1 MITNEEY
8 LMKHVK
14 KAERELRKVA
24 LPYSRYEFVD
34 TDEIN
39 FVIEDNDGADG
50 YFRPG
55 EVNTIMANS
64 SFFKYKFKKKYNRRL
79 ISVLQHEMIH
89 AYLYELD
96 FYGLRVYADS
106 SPLFASM
113 VSWFNTHSKE
123 KIDIRQNSGL
133 KERFYLYNRELVYF
147 SVDKDTTF
155 EMLKKRMVKW
165 QIALKNRL
173 DDIACNIMD
182 TSNCKKVC
190 EFSFNSYSESETMC
204 FVKYRKIKLN
214 NETAMILELNLLAL
228 GMDINIYETDSEF
241 TVEELIQSCTEVEYD
256 GYKHYMNTIDD
267 VA

>member
-14 KAERELRKVA
+14 KAERELRKLA

-34 TDEIN
+34 IGEIN
-39 FVIEDNDGADG
+39 FVIEDNDSVDG

-55 EVNTIMANS
+55 EVNTIMVNS
-64 SFFKYKFKKKYNRRL
+64 LFFKNKFKKKYNRRL

-89 AYLYELD
+89 LYLSELD
-96 FYGLRVYADS
+96 FYDLHIYADS
-106 SPLFASM
+106 SPLFSSM
-113 VSWFNTHSKE
+113 VSWFNTHSKG
-123 KIDIRQNSGL
+123 KIDIRQNGAL
-133 KERFYLYNRELVYF
+133 KKYFYLYNEELVYF

-165 QIALKNRL
+165 QIALQKRL

-190 EFSFNSYSESETMC
+190 EFSFNSYSEDETMC
-204 FVKYRKIKLN
+204 FAKYRKIKLDD
-214 NETAMILELNLLAL
+214 EIDIIMESNLVAL

-241 TVEELIQSCTEVEYD
+241 TIEDLIYSCTEDDCD
-256 GYKHYMNTIDD
+256 GYKHYINTIDD